1 MSFLIG
7 LIAGVFGS
15 LVGIGGGV
23 LMIPLMVNIQKLG
36 QHKAHGTSLVALV
49 FTGIIGALTY
59 ALHNSV
65 DFWAAFLLAAAA
77 LWPARI
83 GAKYCCDLP
92 EIKLKRFFGIFLIF
106 ISILILSKSYLPIFS
121 YSVAGMTKSLILIAT
136 GVLTGFLSGLMGVGG
151 GGVMIGGMV
160 LLAGFDQYLAQGSS
174 LLAIVPAGMVGAF
187 THWRLG
193 NVEKGL
199 LKGLI
204 PGIILG
210 AFSGGS
216 VAHLFPESALRII
229 FAAVLILMGVH
240 FIKNPKITCEPSD
253 VDICT
258 RRNLT

>member
-7 LIAGVFGS
+7 LIAGVFGG

-23 LMIPLMVNIQKLG
+23 LMIPLMVNIQRLG

-49 FTGIIGALTY
+49 FTGIIGSFTY

-65 DFWAAFLLAAAA
+65 DLWAAFLLATAA

-92 EIKLKRFFGIFLIF
+92 EIKLKKFFGVFLIF
-106 ISILILSKSYLPIFS
+106 ISIFILSKPYLPVFFYPVIG
-121 YSVAGMTKSLILIAT
+121 VTKSLVLIAT
-136 GVLTGFLSGLMGVGG
+136 GAVTGFLSGLMGVGG

-160 LLAGFDQYLAQGSS
+160 LLAGFDQHLAQGSS
-174 LLAIVPAGMVGAF
+174 LLAIVPAGIVGAF
-187 THWRLG
+187 THWRMG

-204 PGIILG
+204 PGIVLG
-210 AFSGGS
+210 TFSGGS
-216 VAHLFPESALRII
+216 VAHLFPEVALRII
-229 FAAVLILMGVH
+229 FAAVLIWMGGY
-240 FIKNPKITCEPSD
+240 FIKNPAQTCDTSD
-253 VDICT
+253 VEI
-258 RRNLT
+258 

>member
-7 LIAGVFGS
+7 VIAGVFGG
-15 LVGIGGGV
+15 LIGIGGGV

-49 FTGIIGALTY
+49 FTGIIGAFTY

-65 DFWAAFLLAAAA
+65 DLWAAFLLAAAA

-92 EIKLKRFFGIFLIF
+92 EIKLKKFFGVFLIC
-106 ISILILSKSYLPIFS
+106 ISIFILSKPYLPIFFHP
-121 YSVAGMTKSLILIAT
+121 VIGMTKSLILIAT
-136 GVLTGFLSGLMGVGG
+136 GAATGFLSGLMGVGG

-160 LLAGFDQYLAQGSS
+160 LLAGFDQHLAQGTS

-193 NVEKGL
+193 NVEKGP

-204 PGIILG
+204 PGIVLG

-216 VAHLFPESALRII
+216 VAHLFPEGALRII
-229 FAAVLILMGVH
+229 FAAVLIWMGGY
-240 FIKNPKITCEPSD
+240 FIKNPAQTCEPSN
-253 VDICT
+253 VEI
-258 RRNLT
+258 

>member
-7 LIAGVFGS
+7 LIAGVFGG
-15 LVGIGGGV
+15 LVGIGGGI
-23 LMIPLMVNIQKLG
+23 LMIPLMVNLHKLE
-36 QHKAHGTSLVALV
+36 QHKALGTSLVALV
-49 FTGIIGALTY
+49 FTGIIGAFTY

-65 DFWAAFLLAAAA
+65 DLWAALLLAAAA

-92 EIKLKRFFGIFLIF
+92 EIKLKKFFGVFLIF
-106 ISILILSKSYLPIFS
+106 ISILILTKPYLPIFFNPGI
-121 YSVAGMTKSLILIAT
+121 VTKSLILIAT
-136 GVLTGFLSGLMGVGG
+136 GAVTGFLSGLLGVGG
-151 GGVMIGGMV
+151 GAVMISGMV
-160 LLAGFDQYLAQGSS
+160 LLAGFDQHMAQGSS
-174 LLAIVPAGMVGAF
+174 LLAIVPAGIVGAII
-187 THWRLG
+187 HWRRG

-216 VAHLFPESALRII
+216 VVHLFPESVLRII
-229 FAAVLILMGVH
+229 FAVVLIWMGSL
-240 FIKNPKITCEPSD
+240 FIKKPAQTCEPSD

-258 RRNLT
+258 HRNLT